1 MNRVVM
7 NNGSIRVEADALRGF
22 AREIFVRANLPPDD
36 AEAVADI
43 LVWANLR
50 GVDGHGVLRLPRYLH
65 LIGLGLMNP
74 RPEIREIRETPA
86 SVVIE
91 ADRAL
96 GPVAFGRAMA
106 RAIDKARSAGIGLG
120 LVRNT
125 THAGAVGYYTL
136 RAVAENMAGV
146 VIATSLPNMAYHG
159 ARAPGVATSPIAI
172 AVPGAAHA
180 PLMLDMATA
189 VASFGKLAQARH
201 AGTAIPEGMALTRDG
216 DPTTD
221 PARAAIP
228 MPLGGPKGAGLALM
242 FECLTSLVVGNPL
255 VEAELTGPEG
265 ERRHNQNGLLLAID
279 IAAFIDVE
287 AYGASLDR
295 MVELIKALPKAP
307 ETDEILV
314 PGERGDRVLEE
325 RRRDGI
331 PIAAG
336 TWRAL
341 AEAADRLGVDLPDI
355 L

>member
-1 MNRVVM
+1 MNEV
-7 NNGSIRVEADALRGF
+7 SIRVEADALREF
-22 AREIFVRANLPPDD
+22 AREVLMRADMPLDH
-36 AEAVADI
+36 AETVADI

-50 GVDGHGVLRLPRYLH
+50 GVDGHGVLRLPRYLY

-74 RPEIREIRETPA
+74 RPDMREVRETPA

-96 GPVAFGRAMA
+96 GPVALGLGMA
-106 RAIDKARSAGIGLG
+106 RAIDKAKTAGIGLG

-125 THAGAVGYYTL
+125 THSGAVGYYV
-136 RAVAENMAGV
+136 RQAVRENMAGV
-146 VIATSLPNMAYHG
+146 VTTTSLPNMAYPG

-172 AVPGAAHA
+172 GVPGGDHA

-189 VASFGKLAQARH
+189 IASFGKLAQARH
-201 AGTAIPEGMALTRDG
+201 TGATLPEGWALTGAG

-221 PARAAIP
+221 PGQAAIP

-242 FECLTSLVVGNPL
+242 FECISGLLVGNPL
-255 VEAELTGPEG
+255 VEAELTGVEG
-265 ERRHNQNGLLLAID
+265 ERRHNQNAFLLAID

-287 AYGASLDR
+287 TYGASVDR

-307 ETDEILV
+307 DTDEILV

-325 RRRDGI
+325 RGRSGI
-331 PIAAG
+331 PLAPG

-341 AEAADRLGVDLPDI
+341 SEAAESLGVDMPVKI
-355 L
+355 

>member
-1 MNRVVM
+1 MNDA
-7 NNGSIRVEADALRGF
+7 SIRVAANALRDF
-22 AREIFVRANLPPDD
+22 AREAFMRADMPLDH
-36 AEAVADI
+36 AETVADI

-74 RPEIREIRETPA
+74 RPEIREIRETAA

-91 ADRAL
+91 ADRAP
-96 GPVAFGRAMA
+96 GPVALGIGMA
-106 RAIDKARSAGIGLG
+106 RAIDKARITGIGLG

-125 THAGAVGYYTL
+125 THGGAVGYYVQQ
-136 RAVAENMAGV
+136 AVRDNMAGIV
-146 VIATSLPNMAYHG
+146 ATTSLPNMAYHG
-159 ARAPGVATSPIAI
+159 ARAPGVATSPLAI
-172 AVPGAAHA
+172 GVPGGNHA
-180 PLMLDMATA
+180 PLVLDMATA
-189 VASFGKLAQARH
+189 IASFGKLAQARH
-201 AGTAIPEGMALTRDG
+201 AGTSLPEGWALTGDG
-216 DPTTD
+216 EPTTN

-242 FECLTSLVVGNPL
+242 FECITSLLVGNPL
-255 VEAELTGPEG
+255 IEAELNGAEG
-265 ERRHNQNGLLLAID
+265 ERRHNQNGFLLAID

-287 AYGASLDR
+287 SYGASVDR

-325 RRRDGI
+325 RSRDGI
-331 PIAAG
+331 PLAPG

-341 AEAADRLGVDLPDI
+341 GEAAESLGVDMPATL
-355 L
+355 

>member
-1 MNRVVM
+1 MNDV
-7 NNGSIRVEADALRGF
+7 SIRVSADALRGF
-22 AREIFVRANLPPDD
+22 AREAFIRADMPPDH
-36 AEAVADI
+36 AETVADI

-96 GPVAFGRAMA
+96 GPIALGLGMA
-106 RAIDKARSAGIGLG
+106 RAIEKARTTGIGLG

-125 THAGAVGYYTL
+125 THGGAVGYYVQQ
-136 RAVAENMAGV
+136 AVRDNMAGIV
-146 VIATSLPNMAYHG
+146 ATTSLPNMAYHG
-159 ARAPGVATSPIAI
+159 ARAAGVATSPLAI
-172 AVPGAAHA
+172 GVPGGNHA
-180 PLMLDMATA
+180 PLVLDMATA
-189 VASFGKLAQARH
+189 IASFGKLAQARH
-201 AGTAIPEGMALTRDG
+201 AGVTLPEGWALTG
-216 DPTTD
+216 AGEPTTD
-221 PARAAIP
+221 PVQAAIP

-242 FECLTSLVVGNPL
+242 FECITSLLVGNPL
-255 VEAELTGPEG
+255 IETELTGAEG
-265 ERRHNQNGLLLAID
+265 ERRHNQNGFMLAID

-287 AYGASLDR
+287 TYGASVDR

-307 ETDEILV
+307 DTDEILV

-325 RRRDGI
+325 RSRDGI
-331 PIAAG
+331 PLAPG

-341 AEAADRLGVDLPDI
+341 GEAAESLGVDLPAT

>member
-1 MNRVVM
+1 MNDA
-7 NNGSIRVEADALRGF
+7 SIRVAANALRDF
-22 AREIFVRANLPPDD
+22 AREAFMRADMPPDH
-36 AEAVADI
+36 AETVADI

-74 RPEIREIRETPA
+74 RPEIREIRETAA

-91 ADRAL
+91 ADRAP
-96 GPVAFGRAMA
+96 GPVALGIGMA
-106 RAIDKARSAGIGLG
+106 RAIDKARITGIGLG

-125 THAGAVGYYTL
+125 THGGAVGYYVQQ
-136 RAVAENMAGV
+136 AVRDNMAGIV
-146 VIATSLPNMAYHG
+146 ATTSLPNMAYHG
-159 ARAPGVATSPIAI
+159 ARAPGVATSPLAI
-172 AVPGAAHA
+172 GVPGGNHA
-180 PLMLDMATA
+180 PLVLDMATA
-189 VASFGKLAQARH
+189 IASFGKLAQARH
-201 AGTAIPEGMALTRDG
+201 AGTSLPEGWALTGDG
-216 DPTTD
+216 EPTTN

-242 FECLTSLVVGNPL
+242 FECITSLLVGNPL
-255 VEAELTGPEG
+255 IEAELNGAEG
-265 ERRHNQNGLLLAID
+265 ERRHNQNGFLLAID

-287 AYGASLDR
+287 SYGASVDR

-325 RRRDGI
+325 RSRDGI
-331 PIAAG
+331 PLAPG

-341 AEAADRLGVDLPDI
+341 GEAAESLGVDMPATL
-355 L
+355 

>member
-1 MNRVVM
+1 MNKAVM
-7 NNGSIRVEADALRGF
+7 SQGSIRIEADALRAF
-22 AREIFVRANLPPDD
+22 AREALVRANLPRAH
-36 AEAVADI
+36 AETVADI

-50 GVDGHGVLRLPRYLH
+50 GVDGHGVLRLPRYLY
-65 LIGLGLMNP
+65 LIGIGLMNP
-74 RPEIREIRETPA
+74 RPEMREIRETPA

-96 GPVAFGRAMA
+96 GPVAFCLGMK
-106 RAIDKARSAGIGLG
+106 RAIDKARGAGIGLA

-125 THAGAVGYYTL
+125 THGGAVGYYVL
-136 RAVAENMAGV
+136 QAVAENMAGLV
-146 VIATSLPNMAYHG
+146 TTTSLPNMAYHG
-159 ARAPGVATSPIAI
+159 ARAPGVATSPLAI
-172 AVPGAAHA
+172 GVPGGDHA
-180 PLMLDMATA
+180 PLVLDMATA
-189 VASFGKLAQARH
+189 IASFGKLAQARH
-201 AGTAIPEGMALTRDG
+201 AAATLPEGWALTGAG

-221 PARAAIP
+221 PGQAAIP
-228 MPLGGPKGAGLALM
+228 MPLGGAKGAGLALM
-242 FECLTSLVVGNPL
+242 FECITSLLVGNPL

-279 IAAFIDVE
+279 IAQFIDVA

-307 ETDEILV
+307 GTDEILV

-331 PIAAG
+331 PIAPG

-341 AEAADRLGVDLPDI
+341 GEAADQLGVDLPEKI
-355 L
+355 